1 MILSFFLSPFR
12 LCAVFGGTYCLKQPV
27 KGVILE
33 GGYVRKV
40 LVENQAIKC
49 KFLVTSLSNGPKN
62 LLAIRHRSLISRAI
76 FIADGSIKDNPQAES
91 LLRFPG
97 PFPIFVIEAT
107 SASFLTLPGTFIVNA
122 WCDSFTGNAKKDLL
136 PIARRLF
143 RLEDGTEGGLTNEK
157 PALLWC
163 CFFNQTYVD
172 CSNVCNSFKNMY
184 VTSPP
189 CNEMDY
195 DSAIAEARQIFNEMY
210 PEEVFLPRAPDYHEI
225 VIEGVP
231 NGRESA

>member
-1 MILSFFLSPFR
+1 MRS
-12 LCAVFGGTYCLKQPV
+12 
-27 KGVILE
+27 
-33 GGYVRKV
+33 V
-40 LVENQAIKC
+40 LVESQAIKC
-49 KFLVTSLSNGPKN
+49 KSLVTSLSNGPKN
-62 LLAIRHRSLISRAI
+62 LLAIRYRNLVSRAI
-76 FIADGSIKDNPQAES
+76 FIADGLIKKNPQAEY
-91 LLRFPG
+91 LLRFLG
-97 PFPIFVIEAT
+97 PFPIFVTKAT
-107 SASFLTLPGTFIVNA
+107 SASFLTLRGTFIVNA

-143 RLEDGTEGGLTNEK
+143 RLESESEVGLTSEK

-189 CNEMDY
+189 CNELDY
-195 DSAIAEARQIFNEMY
+195 DSAIAEARQIFSEMY
-210 PEEVFLPRAPDYHEI
+210 PNEEFLPRAPDYHEI

-231 NGRESA
+231 NNHDSS